1 MLDIKFVRENLGLVK
16 KSLKDRG
23 FEGKM
28 LANLDK
34 VIELDKKRR
43 AILVEVEELRAARN
57 RASNKISQ
65 LKKEKKSVDKE
76 IESMKELSHRI
87 RGLDD
92 ALRSTETAMTTILL
106 DTPNVPHP
114 SVPIGAEPKDNVE
127 VRQFGKEPSFGFEP
141 KSHWQIGEKLG
152 ILDFERGVKIASARF
167 VLLKGAGALL
177 ERALINFM
185 LDLHTKEHGY
195 TEVFPPLM
203 VNAETMTGT
212 GQLPKF
218 AVELYRC
225 KDDDLWLIPTAEVP
239 VTNIHRDDILDGEK
253 LPLKYVAYTPCF
265 RREAGSYGKD
275 IRGIIRQHQFNK
287 VELVKFTK
295 PQESYDELESLTKD
309 AEKVLQKL
317 GLYHRVVVLCTGDL
331 GFSGAKTYDIE
342 GWIPSSGGFKEISSC
357 SNFEDYQARRIN
369 IRFRPEPKAKP
380 ELVHTLNGSGVA
392 IGRTAAA
399 IIEQF
404 QRKDGSV
411 LIPKALQPY
420 MAGAKKISS
429 SGLES

>member
-1 MLDIKFVRENLGLVK
+1 
-16 KSLKDRG
+16 
-23 FEGKM
+23 M

-34 VIELDKKRR
+34 VVELDKRR
-43 AILVEVEELRAARN
+43 RSILIESEELKAARN
-57 RASNKISQ
+57 RASDRISQ
-65 LKKEKKSVDKE
+65 LKREGKNADKE
-76 IESMKELSHRI
+76 IEGVRELSHRI

-92 ALRSTETAMTTILL
+92 ALRATETAIKTILL
-106 DTPNVPHP
+106 DTPNVPHE
-114 SVPIGAEPKDNVE
+114 SVPVGEDPSDNVE
-127 VRQFGKEPSFGFEP
+127 VRKFGKEPAFNFEP
-141 KSHWQIGEKLG
+141 KSHWEIGERLG

-167 VLLKGAGALL
+167 VLLKGMGALL

-185 LDLHTKEHGY
+185 LDLHTKENGY
-195 TEVFPPLM
+195 TEIFPPLM

-218 AVELYRC
+218 AVELYKC
-225 KDDDLWLIPTAEVP
+225 KDDDLYLIPTAEVP
-239 VTNIHRDDILDGEK
+239 VTNIHRGEILDGNM

-295 PQESYDELESLTKD
+295 PEESYDELESLTVD
-309 AEKVLQKL
+309 AEKVLQRL
-317 GLYHRVVVLCTGDL
+317 GLYHRVVILCTGDL

-357 SNFEDYQARRIN
+357 TNFEDYQARRIS
-369 IRFRPEPKAKP
+369 IRFRREPKAKP
-380 ELVHTLNGSGVA
+380 EYVHTLNGSGVA
-392 IGRTAAA
+392 IGRTVAA

-411 LIPKALQPY
+411 LVPKVLQPY
-420 MAGAKKISS
+420 VGGLEKISA
-429 SGLES
+429 